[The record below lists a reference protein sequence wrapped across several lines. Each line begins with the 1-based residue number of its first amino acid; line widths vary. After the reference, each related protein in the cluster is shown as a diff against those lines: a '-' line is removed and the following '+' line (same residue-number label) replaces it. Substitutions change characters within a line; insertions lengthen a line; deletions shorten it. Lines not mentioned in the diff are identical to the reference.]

1 MRIVKRRKNSK
12 GFDYF
17 VEDDTDASGNSYIAC
32 RKFSIK
38 RKQEASTT
46 VLSPKVESL
55 SRDVT
60 ILKSELLYNSES
72 NMYGIMVRGMAHF
85 NGASS
90 VSVIDDDKRLISSHY
105 LFG

>member
-1 MRIVKRRKNSK
+1 MKVVKRRNSK

-17 VEDDTDASGNSYIAC
+17 VEDDTDASGNSYLAC

-60 ILKSELLYNSES
+60 ILKSESPYNGEL
-72 NMYGIMVRGMAHF
+72 NVYGIMVRGVSHF

-90 VSVIDDDKRLISSHY
+90 AIDDDKRLFSSHY
-105 LFG
+105 SFG